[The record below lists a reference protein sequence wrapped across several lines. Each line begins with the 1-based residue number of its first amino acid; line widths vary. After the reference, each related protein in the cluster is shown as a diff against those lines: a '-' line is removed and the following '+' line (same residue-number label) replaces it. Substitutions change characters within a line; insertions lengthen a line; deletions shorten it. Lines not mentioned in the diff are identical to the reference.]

1 MLQSEGI
8 GFVHVNI
15 CLIRNELVR
24 SVNGFWNQAPYEGD
38 LDFFLRWMDKVEI
51 ILYRSATVSAITVRD
66 SELGTGVS
74 SIHNEAKQLFRILA
88 CQHAELHCT
97 RADVIG
103 YIRLL
108 HGGVLKT
115 LAKQNYRNGRFS
127 FAKEF
132 AIRSVAV
139 DPSFK
144 WRCIV
149 IFVKLRA
156 LFSSTHSELDEP

>member
-1 MLQSEGI
+1 
-8 GFVHVNI
+8 
-15 CLIRNELVR
+15 
-24 SVNGFWNQAPYEGD
+24 
-38 LDFFLRWMDKVEI
+38 MDKVGI
-51 ILYRSATVSAITVRD
+51 ILYRSATVSTLTVRD
-66 SELGTGVS
+66 LELGTGVS

-88 CQHAELHCT
+88 CQHAELQCT
-97 RADVIG
+97 SADVLG

-115 LAKQNYRNGRFS
+115 LSKQNYRKGRFS

-132 AIRSVAV
+132 AIRGVAV

-156 LFSSTHSELDEP
+156 LFSRTGSRTGKQ